1 MNNMSKGYYE
11 IKERI
16 QQLKLSTEELKVYY
30 RNADGSFS
38 KSFPQILN
46 ILLQIFIL
54 VVSTFAY
61 IFWWIFLS
69 GILIAVLGG
78 LFLYVSA
85 ARPREDL
92 WTYFHQIIL
101 PKLYEWITSMYEW
114 ITSIF

>member
-46 ILLQIFIL
+46 ILSDLLSF
-54 VVSTFAY
+54 
-61 IFWWIFLS
+61 FLCFGGRVCVPVCFS
-69 GILIAVLGG
+69 CLGQQ
-78 LFLYVSA
+78 
-85 ARPREDL
+85 
-92 WTYFHQIIL
+92 H
-101 PKLYEWITSMYEW
+101 
-114 ITSIF
+114 